1 MFFKP
6 HRLAMAVAAA
16 CAATMSPLY
25 SAAQTA
31 PAAADNPHEP
41 ARIPAV
47 VVTGNPL
54 GSDLFDLVSPVTT
67 LSGERLKQ
75 RLQPTLGETLG
86 NEVGIN
92 STYYGPNASRPVI
105 RGLDGDHIRILQ
117 NSVGTIDASGTSV
130 DHAVSLDPLLIQRVE
145 VVRGPATLLYGGS
158 AVGGVV
164 NVIDGRIPQSLPD
177 GKVSGAAEARYASV
191 NKEKSG
197 AAYVDAGG
205 GSDGQGFVLHFDGF
219 KRDTSDLKIPGFARS
234 ARLREIDPL
243 PAGEEEAS
251 GRLPNSAS
259 ESNGGGVGGSYVWNK
274 GYFGAAYSQY
284 NTDYGTVAEEDVTI
298 KLRQKRFDLAGE
310 IDDLSDVIKSVK
322 VKFGQSDYQHTEF
335 EGPDPGTVFKNKG
348 YEGRVDIAHN
358 KLGPFQGAVGFQT
371 QKFDFSALGDEA
383 FLPQTHTTSY
393 AGFVY
398 EELPLD
404 ALKLQFGLRIDK
416 QKVEADEDANFG
428 PADSRSFTPKS
439 ASFGFVYALNQEY
452 AVVLSTSYTERAPNY
467 QELYA
472 NGPHLATNAFEVG
485 DRDLGIEKSTGVDI
499 ALRKRGG
506 PFSGSVGAFYN
517 RFKNYITLTPTGVI
531 DPTFDV
537 EKFNYVAVP
546 ADFYG
551 LEAEGTY
558 YFIDKPGERLAL
570 ELKSDYIRAKDRDTG
585 EPLPRISPL
594 RFGAAMNYELGAF
607 GSRFEV
613 QRVQKQDRVA
623 DNELPTDGYTLVNA
637 SFDYHLKLAKVD
649 WSAFIKGTNLL
660 NREARNHVSFLK
672 DIAPL
677 GGRGVLV
684 GVNARF

>member
-1 MFFKP
+1 MLFKP
-6 HRLAMAVAAA
+6 NCLARAVTAA
-16 CAATMSPLY
+16 CATICPLY
-25 SAAQTA
+25 AAAQAA
-31 PAAADNPHEP
+31 PAPTDNPHDP
-41 ARIPAV
+41 AKLPTV

-105 RGLDGDHIRILQ
+105 RGLDGEHIRILQ
-117 NSVGTIDASGTSV
+117 NGVGTIDASGTSV

-164 NVIDGRIPQSLPD
+164 NVIDGRIPQDVPQ
-177 GKVSGAAEARYASV
+177 GTATGAVEARYGSV
-191 NKEKSG
+191 NREKSG
-197 AAYVDAGG
+197 AAYLDAGG
-205 GSDGQGFVLHFDGF
+205 GTDGKGFVLHVDGF

-243 PAGEEEAS
+243 PAGEEEPS
-251 GRLPNSAS
+251 GRLPNSAA
-259 ESNGGGVGGSYVWNK
+259 ESQGGGAGGSYVWDK
-274 GYFGAAYSQY
+274 GYFGAAYSVFDS
-284 NTDYGTVAEEDVTI
+284 DYGTVAEQDVTI
-298 KLRQKRFDLAGE
+298 KLRQKRFDLGGE
-310 IDDLSDVIKSVK
+310 IRDVSDAIKSVK
-322 VKFGQSDYQHTEF
+322 VKFGQSDYHHTEF
-335 EGPDPGTVFKNKG
+335 TGPDPGTVFKNKG
-348 YEGRVDIAHN
+348 YEGRIDIAHN
-358 KLGPFQGAVGFQT
+358 KLGPFEGAVGFQT
-371 QKFDFSALGDEA
+371 QKFDFSALGEEA
-383 FLPQTHTTSY
+383 FLPETHTTGY

-398 EELPLD
+398 EELPLGN
-404 ALKLQFGLRIDK
+404 LKLQFGLRADK
-416 QKVEADEDANFG
+416 QKVEADEDEKFG
-428 PADSRSFTPKS
+428 PADSKNFTPKS
-439 ASFGFVYALNQEY
+439 ASFGVVYSLDKEYAL
-452 AVVLSTSYTERAPNY
+452 VLSTSYTERAPNY

-472 NGPHLATNAFEVG
+472 SGPHLATNAFEVG

-551 LEAEGTY
+551 LEVEGTY
-558 YFIDKPGERLAL
+558 HFIDKPGERLAL
-570 ELKSDYIRAKDRDTG
+570 ELKSDYTRAKDRDTG

-594 RFGAAMNYELGAF
+594 RFGAAVNYELGVF

-613 QRVQKQDRVA
+613 QRVQKRDRVA

-637 SFDYHLKLAKVD
+637 SFDYHLKLSGLE

-677 GGRGVLV
+677 GGRGVVV
-684 GVNARF
+684 GVNGRF